1 LNPTTDINV
10 DVSNDEESEVIA
22 FRILVGSSRKNGQLY
37 KLDDSDEWINPRDLT
52 QAPSVTEEEIVEI
65 GKTIHVEGR
74 RLGLVVPARV
84 TDSGFYVDI
93 SLDYRV
99 WHRCLKLAGH
109 HARVRVES
117 ILNKAGTGH
126 YSLIRHIE
134 WVKFDPETNTFVTRD
149 GLPTYSET

>member
-1 LNPTTDINV
+1 MIDITV
-10 DVSNDEESEVIA
+10 DDDDEEPEVIA
-22 FRILVGSSRKNGQLY
+22 FRILVGSSRKNGSLY

-52 QAPSVTEEEIVEI
+52 PAPSIAEEEIIEI

-84 TDSGFYVDI
+84 TDRGLYVDI

-99 WHRCLKLAGH
+99 WHRCIKLAGH

-117 ILNKAGTGH
+117 IRNKADTGH

-134 WVKFDPETNTFVTRD
+134 WVEFDAGSNTFVTRD
-149 GLPTYSET
+149 GFPTYSET